1 MMVMSSA
8 RAPPRSSLSAMSL
21 VALLPSCASLSAM
34 GGGVSVSLPAPDL
47 SGSLAPTSAVEDAYF
62 KEQETVYDVDE
73 GAWKSEAFWMEIDV
87 AIPGWRTDAKLDRFR
102 GFVENLRTEPPGVD
116 LFLDNNQQVL
126 SQYVYP
132 GLDHESVHRSAYP
145 SEAYAELADMRKRL
159 AEDVAPAAKE
169 ELAAV
174 LAHQPLAADDPGAPV
189 VEDPAAWDP
198 LNAKED
204 DAEDE
209 TWQLAAWYGWQFLS
223 LRGAKRWAPKTT
235 KALVEAMGDLGPAHR
250 FVGFTRQKAGVRG
263 TVHSD
268 GRNYML
274 STLTPVTA
282 PKGCGIFVDGEEAVI
297 ATDGPPVVLDNTF
310 PHHVYND
317 ADEDRFVLMSECW
330 HPALRLE
337 EREALATLFAAKDRF
352 TVLSLGMA
360 PWGYT
365 EDDLSGALAKGH
377 VNDLE
382 FWKDIR
388 YDGAKAKKKK
398 KPAKLGTNK
407 RSGGKK
413 AAKKKAFG

>member
-1 MMVMSSA
+1 MTLSIEVTMA
-8 RAPPRSSLSAMSL
+8 RSSFVAACVLPAVSALSQS
-21 VALLPSCASLSAM
+21 
-34 GGGVSVSLPAPDL
+34 VSVSLPQPK
-47 SGSLAPTSAVEDAYF
+47 TAVEEAYF

-73 GAWKSEAFWMEIDV
+73 GAWKNDMFWAEVDV
-87 AIPGWRTDAKLDRFR
+87 AIPGWRTAEGLDRFR
-102 GFVENLRTEPPGVD
+102 GFVENLQNEPPGVD
-116 LFLDNNQQVL
+116 VFLENNQQVL

-132 GLDHESVHRSAYP
+132 GLDSETVERTAYP
-145 SEAYAELADMRKRL
+145 DAAYAELADLRERL
-159 AEDVAPAAKE
+159 QRDVAPVAKA
-169 ELAAV
+169 ELAQL
-174 LAHQPLAADDPGAPV
+174 LAHKPLVEDDPAAVVEEDPGA
-189 VEDPAAWDP
+189 WDP
-198 LNAKED
+198 TAA
-204 DAEDE
+204 AEDE
-209 TWQLAAWYGWQFLS
+209 EAEDEQWQKAAWYGWQFLS
-223 LRGAKRWAPKTT
+223 LRGAKKWAPKTA
-235 KALVEAMGDLGPAHR
+235 KALVKAMGAVGPAHR